1 MLAPLQV
8 RKETHDGSAPL
19 LGLYQRRILRH
30 LGAQQLFP
38 MRPSQLRHVQLAKVM
53 YCCFSDSLNL
63 RTYRFVY
70 VTVLHVRLVN
80 PISTLLTHSNGD
92 GLLLISRKQVTTITN
107 VFYSTTTFANYNHAA
122 CLITLASSIRI
133 SASLSNDFSLNNRAF
148 LRRFIEKLMLAL

>member
-30 LGAQQLFP
+30 LGAPQLFP

-53 YCCFSDSLNL
+53 YRCFSDSLNP

-70 VTVLHVRLVN
+70 VTVLHVELVN

-107 VFYSTTTFANYNHAA
+107 AFYSTFANYHCAYVY
-122 CLITLASSIRI
+122 S
-133 SASLSNDFSLNNRAF
+133 
-148 LRRFIEKLMLAL
+148 

>member
-19 LGLYQRRILRH
+19 FGLYQRRILRH
-30 LGAQQLFP
+30 LGAPQLFP

-53 YCCFSDSLNL
+53 YRCFSDSLIFC
-63 RTYRFVY
+63 TYRFVY
-70 VTVLHVRLVN
+70 VTVLHVELVN

-107 VFYSTTTFANYNHAA
+107 AFYSTTTFANYNYAYVY
-122 CLITLASSIRI
+122 S
-133 SASLSNDFSLNNRAF
+133 
-148 LRRFIEKLMLAL
+148 